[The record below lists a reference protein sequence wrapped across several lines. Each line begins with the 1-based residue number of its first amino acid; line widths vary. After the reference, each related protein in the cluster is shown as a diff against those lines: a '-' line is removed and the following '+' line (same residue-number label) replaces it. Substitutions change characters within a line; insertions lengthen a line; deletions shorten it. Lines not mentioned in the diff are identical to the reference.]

1 MSLPRVVVIGSGLGG
16 SAATLALAHA
26 GVPVTLVEK
35 NPRLGGSCSFYEKQG
50 FTLDVGTHMFSRGDR
65 GPLGDLLRRVGAPG
79 AIRFKRTRDIAE
91 LRVASRG
98 QMLDPIAVPAS
109 LSRMPRFAWE
119 VCRAMGLGPV
129 EAMKAGHLFATV
141 GTLGDPE
148 IAALDDVTV
157 EAFLAPFGLHPA
169 VSGLFGFLL
178 GLYFVVPYWEAS
190 AGEAVWAFQKMI
202 RDNSL
207 SYPVGGSRAVP
218 GTFVELAERHGATV
232 RVDAGVERILV
243 SDRVRGVRLTSGEE
257 LPADVVVST
266 SSVRSTVLHLVGAEH
281 FPAAYATAARDLRG
295 SAIAVQAKIALDR
308 PLVSAGALV
317 GGVGEQDDLFT
328 MTPDRLKQL
337 FFDVNEGRVPQVVP
351 FYCPVPTNF
360 DPSLAPEGHQ
370 LLTACAVA
378 PTTDVQLQ
386 DPARKWEDAM
396 MHALRSVVPGLDEH
410 TVFADRFTT
419 RWIESW
425 IGKEFGPAIS
435 TAQVPG
441 QVGSS
446 RPDVATPIPGLYIAG
461 CGAGARGVGTE
472 LACASGMQA
481 ADRILASE
489 GHSTWRR
496 RTPRSE
502 RLVSAVTSSVGR
514 VLLPRV

>member
-1 MSLPRVVVIGSGLGG
+1 MSPPRVIVIGSGLGG
-16 SAATLALAHA
+16 ASATLAMAHA
-26 GVPVTLVEK
+26 GLPVTLLEK

-50 FTLDVGTHMFSRGDR
+50 YTLDVGTHMFTRGDR

-79 AIRFKRTRDIAE
+79 AIQFKRTRDIAE
-91 LRVASRG
+91 LRVSSRG
-98 QMLDPIAVPAS
+98 SMLDPIAVPAS
-109 LSRMPRFAWE
+109 LSRMPKFAWE

-129 EAMKAGHLFATV
+129 EAMKAGHLFATI
-141 GTLGDPE
+141 GMLGDAE

-157 EAFLAPFGLHPA
+157 EDFLEPFGLHQA
-169 VSGLFGFLL
+169 VNGLFGFLL

-190 AGEAVWAFQKMI
+190 AGEAIWAFQKMI

-207 SYPVGGSRAVP
+207 SYPMGGSRAVP
-218 GTFVELAERHGATV
+218 GTFIELARQHGAQV
-232 RVDAGVERILV
+232 RVDAGVEKILV
-243 SDRVRGVRLTSGEE
+243 SDRVRGVRLTTGEE
-257 LPADVVVST
+257 IPAEVVIST
-266 SSVRSTVLHLVGAEH
+266 SSVRSTVLHLVGREH
-281 FPAAYATAARDLRG
+281 VPEDYANAAQDVRG
-295 SAIAVQAKIALDR
+295 SAIAVQAKVALSR

-317 GGVGEQDDLFT
+317 GGVGEEDDLFT

-337 FFDVNEGRVPQVVP
+337 FFDVNDGRVPKVVP
-351 FYCPVPTNF
+351 FYCPIPTNF
-360 DPSLAPEGHQ
+360 DASLAPPGHQ

-378 PTTDVQLQ
+378 PTTDIRLH
-386 DPARKWEDAM
+386 DPAKKWEDAM
-396 MHALRSVVPGLDEH
+396 MNALRAVVPGLDEH

-441 QVGSS
+441 QVGTS
-446 RPDVATPIPGLYIAG
+446 RPSVATPVSGLYIAG

-481 ADRILASE
+481 ADAVLARE
-489 GHSTWRR
+489 GRSGWRR
-496 RTPRSE
+496 RAPRRE
-502 RLVSAVTSSVGR
+502 RLVGAVTTSIGR
-514 VLLPRV
+514 ALLS

>member
-1 MSLPRVVVIGSGLGG
+1 MSPPRAIVIGSGLGG

-26 GVPVTLVEK
+26 GIPVTLVEK

-79 AIRFKRTRDIAE
+79 AITFRRTRDIAE

-109 LSRMPRFAWE
+109 IRRMPRFAWE

-129 EAMKAGHLFATV
+129 EAMKAGHLFATI
-141 GTLGDPE
+141 GMLGDAE

-157 EAFLAPFGLHPA
+157 EEFLAPFGLHQA

-190 AGEAVWAFQKMI
+190 AGEAIWAFQKMI

-207 SYPVGGSRAVP
+207 SYPVGGSKAVP
-218 GTFVELAERHGATV
+218 GTFVELAERHGAQV
-232 RVDAGVERILV
+232 RCGVGVSAIRV
-243 SDRVRGVRLTSGEE
+243 SDRVRGVTLETGEE
-257 LPADVVVST
+257 LDADVVIST
-266 SSVRSTVLHLVGAEH
+266 SSMRTTMLRMVGREHL
-281 FPAAYATAARDLRG
+281 PTAYANRVQDLRG
-295 SAIAVQAKIALDR
+295 SAIAVQAKVALDR

-337 FFDVNEGRVPQVVP
+337 FRDVNEGRVPQVVP

-378 PTTDVQLQ
+378 PTTDIQLK
-386 DPARKWEDAM
+386 DPAEKWESAM
-396 MHALRSVVPGLDEH
+396 MDALRAVVPGLDEH
-410 TVFADRFTT
+410 TVFSDRFTT

-425 IGKEFGPAIS
+425 IGKEHGPAIS

-441 QVGSS
+441 QVGTS
-446 RPDVATPIPGLYIAG
+446 RPGVVTPIPGLYVAG

-481 ADRILASE
+481 ADAVLAGE
-489 GHSTWRR
+489 GQAAWRR
-496 RTPRSE
+496 GVPRRE
-502 RLVSAVTSSVGR
+502 RLVGTVTRRVGR
-514 VLLPRV
+514 ALLP